1 MNEKLILRTKYSL
14 TFRSK
19 KKKKFFHLKKK
30 KRTKYSKQA
39 HEMGQVNH
47 LILNK
52 KKSNV
57 KTNLTFYIMYKTY

>member
-1 MNEKLILRTKYSL
+1 MNEKLIQRTKYSF

-19 KKKKFFHLKKK
+19 KYIFFHLKKK

-39 HEMGQVNH
+39 HEMGQVYH